1 MLIEDIK
8 KVNPSKLDDSA
19 KKVYEKLKEKSNNFD
34 PEYLI
39 VYQNLEDAVKEFVDV
54 VKEKYPDAIRIVR
67 EKKKKEVPPTP
78 DTDDKE
84 VIEAMRDYN
93 ISQEKAER
101 LIKLRKD
108 ASESRKESLDKM
120 LDTLR
125 KSEFY
130 GESGTSKIA
139 IDKNRSRDLGKDTNR
154 GSITLK
160 DELRMTGR
168 PFKRISKNGKVYY
181 EYRLNRR
188 DIDHK
193 VRLAKGGITEH
204 GLRRGDT
211 IIDDMFW
218 SNEAV
223 VRDAK
228 GVLRKVDIANGKRY
242 AKGGETK
249 GRGWE
254 GASKGKRINKID
266 ELQVGKVYLM
276 FSPQFNAKNLIRIV
290 SQDPTG
296 LKRPIVYATYVR
308 AGGNEESFA
317 IWDYELKSNEI
328 YTAKEETYAKGGGV
342 EIPNA
347 EKMFHLPYELAVYVP
362 STKDVDKS
370 ITASELRARVK
381 LVEKYLAETF
391 GGFTSSEKVGGYLSS
406 KSSIV
411 TEKVIPVTAF
421 ATMDDFRKNKSK
433 LINKMSVWAKEWG
446 QEAIGFEFEGDLYYV
461 PQKFKKGGKLTAT
474 YIPKRD
480 IKMLT
485 TVWGNNIKGKDLID
499 GAYTKRKNI
508 KTAPKMARTMFE
520 EETFE
525 FAKGGTVYAKGKTGR
540 YRIFGEVKGK
550 KPMFYASLNDLKN
563 ARQGVE
569 EATEV
574 FKELLPENTKFH
586 VFVVDSKEDREIYEN
601 QYAQGGVLG
610 QGIEFE
616 HLGDPMKGEIIEVL
630 DSGDYIVSSGSRTI
644 LVTPMNLI
652 ALGAKPTNRFGFFKK
667 GGKTKKPMVVRYYFE
682 DDGYEYEH
690 GGGVEEEIDLFEDYE
705 NIPDN
710 VQAILDKNMDAF
722 ETGNYKGLEKA
733 RKAMEKIGYT
743 FDFYLDGQAYNLRP
757 IGSKGKHD

>member
-8 KVNPSKLDDSA
+8 KVNPSKLDESA

-67 EKKKKEVPPTP
+67 ERKKKEVPPTP

-93 ISQEKAER
+93 LSQEKAER
-101 LIKLRKD
+101 LIKLRKE
-108 ASESRKESLDKM
+108 ASETRKESLDKM

-130 GESGTSKIA
+130 GESGTSKRA

-168 PFKRISKNGKVYY
+168 PYKRISKNGKVYY

-204 GLRRGDT
+204 GLRVGDT
-211 IIDDMFW
+211 IIEDFGDD
-218 SNEAV
+218 EIG
-223 VRDAK
+223 VRSINRD
-228 GVLRKVDIANGKRY
+228 
-242 AKGGETK
+242 
-249 GRGWE
+249 WH
-254 GASKGKRINKID
+254 RINLEKG
-266 ELQVGKVYLM
+266 QR
-276 FSPQFNAKNLIRIV
+276 F
-290 SQDPTG
+290 
-296 LKRPIVYATYVR
+296 
-308 AGGNEESFA
+308 
-317 IWDYELKSNEI
+317 
-328 YTAKEETYAKGGGV
+328 AKGGGV

-347 EKMFHLPYELAVYVP
+347 DKMFHLPYELAVYVP
-362 STKDVDKS
+362 STQDVDKN
-370 ITASELRARVK
+370 ITASQLRARVK

-406 KSSIV
+406 KSSVV
-411 TEKVIPVTAF
+411 TERVVPVTAF
-421 ATMDDFRKNKSK
+421 ATMDAFRKNKSK
-433 LINKMSVWAKEWG
+433 LVNKMSVWAKEWG

-461 PQKFKKGGKLTAT
+461 PQKFKKGGTLTAT

-525 FAKGGTVYAKGKTGR
+525 FAKGGKV
-540 YRIFGEVKGK
+540 
-550 KPMFYASLNDLKN
+550 
-563 ARQGVE
+563 
-569 EATEV
+569 
-574 FKELLPENTKFH
+574 
-586 VFVVDSKEDREIYEN
+586 
-601 QYAQGGVLG
+601 G
-610 QGIEFE
+610 QTLEFE
-616 HLGDPMKGEIIEVL
+616 YMGDPMTGHVIEVL
-630 DSGDYIVSSGSRTI
+630 GSGDYVVRSGTRTI
-644 LVTPMNLI
+644 LVDDMNVTKY
-652 ALGAKPTNRFGFFKK
+652 GEMSKNRFGFYKK

-682 DDGYEYEH
+682 DEEFEYKN
-690 GGGVEEEIDLFEDYE
+690 GGHIEEEIDLFEDYE

-710 VQAILDKNMDAF
+710 VQAILEKNEDAF
-722 ETGNYKGLEKA
+722 ETGDYKGLEKA
-733 RKAMEKIGYT
+733 LKEMNKIGYT
-743 FDFYLDGQAYNLRP
+743 FDYYLDGQAYNLRP
-757 IGSKGKHD
+757 IGSKGKHE